1 MKLLLQKKIKG
12 LGEIGEI
19 VEVANGYGRNYLL
32 PQRLAVANTPDNR
45 RRIEAHKL
53 VEIKREADRLELAGT
68 LGKVLKNALLQV
80 YMKAQD
86 DGTLYGAV
94 NHKVV
99 VDVVQKA
106 KGVRIEER
114 WVQLD
119 TPIKKIGDYDIHLK
133 MTGGAECTFKL
144 TVLPDEEAA

>member
-1 MKLLLQKKIKG
+1 MKLLLERKIKG
-12 LGEIGEI
+12 LGEVGEI

-45 RRIEAHKL
+45 RRIEANKL
-53 VEIKREADRLELAGT
+53 VEIRREADRRELAGT
-68 LGKVLKNALLQV
+68 LEKVLKNALLQV

-94 NHKVV
+94 NQKVV
-99 VDVVQKA
+99 VEVVQKA

-114 WVQLD
+114 WVQLE
-119 TPIKKIGDYDIHLK
+119 TPIKKIGDYDIQLK

-144 TVLPDEEAA
+144 TVLPEEEAS